1 MLSYRPRPAFKF
13 FMTRNCSASKSII
26 GGHLANLSKN
36 DAETHDEYDD
46 YIEMH
51 RRNII
56 MDYRKKVQ

>member
-1 MLSYRPRPAFKF
+1 
-13 FMTRNCSASKSII
+13 MTRNCSASKSII

-46 YIEMH
+46 YLEMH